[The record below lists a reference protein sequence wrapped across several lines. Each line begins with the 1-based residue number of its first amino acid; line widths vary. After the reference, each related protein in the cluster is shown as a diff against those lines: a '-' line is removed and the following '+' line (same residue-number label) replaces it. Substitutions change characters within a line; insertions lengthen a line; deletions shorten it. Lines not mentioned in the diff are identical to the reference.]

1 MVITRR
7 SLGLAIQLSLASV
20 FVSPATWA
28 QTEHKD
34 ETQLPTVVVS
44 ATGVSEDAKIAAP
57 HSLIDGEAILKK
69 GEGNLGDVLNGLP
82 GVHSDTFGA
91 GAGRPIIRGQTV
103 PRVKVVNDSSSLLD
117 ASDISPDHAVT
128 ADPLLLQRVEVL
140 RGPATLLFGSGA
152 VGGVVNLLDNK
163 IPTELP
169 FDGIEGRVA
178 IRANTVANERA
189 GAAWLTHTLGSN
201 VALHGE
207 FSRRDADD
215 YRVPGLDERR
225 IDGSW
230 VRSDNASVGLS
241 WIGEDGYIGM
251 AYSTRK
257 DKYGLPGHN
266 HEFEGCHAHGSTLH
280 CGPHDHDD
288 DDEHEHDDEHG
299 DTPSVDLSS
308 KRFDL
313 RAELR
318 QPFDGLRRI
327 RFRASHTDYHHD
339 EIDEGEV
346 GTSFDNKGH
355 EERVEF
361 EHEPLGNWVGVFGV
375 QHSDAT
381 FRTEGAEAFLPT
393 VDTRSTGIFL
403 VEHVD
408 VSEHWHLELG
418 ARHEWL
424 KHETSNDP
432 RNRPTYDKSA
442 SSFAGALSWSL
453 TPDYTLALSAARSKR
468 LPHPQ
473 ELYARGIHLA
483 TNTYECGMLPNAWTC
498 GGEAND
504 AEVTTETSR
513 NTELSLKKVSG
524 PLTFEIS
531 AYDNQ
536 VSDYVYAQTL
546 DRVENFRLIKYAQRD
561 ASFRGFEAEFSYA
574 FSPDYSVSVFGDR
587 VRAQFDDGT
596 DLPRIPPSRVGVRFN
611 AAWGD
616 FDGEVEYYS
625 ASRQTRFADYETATP
640 GYDMLNASLGYRF
653 GDYRSSSVFMR
664 VSNLL
669 NQQVWNHSSFLAD
682 VIPLPG
688 RNLSI
693 GYSYQF

>member
-1 MVITRR
+1 MFVTRR
-7 SLGLAIQLSLASV
+7 CIYLAIQLALGSLLVCLPAS
-20 FVSPATWA
+20 A
-28 QTEHKD
+28 QTEPED

-44 ATGVSEDAKIAAP
+44 ATGVSEDTPIATP
-57 HSLIDGEAILKK
+57 HSLVDGDAILRK
-69 GEGNLGDVLNGLP
+69 GEGTLGDALSGLP

-91 GAGRPIIRGQTV
+91 GAGRPIIRGQTA
-103 PRVKVVNDSSSLLD
+103 PRVKVLSDSSSLLD

-128 ADPLLLQRVEVL
+128 ADPLLLNRVEVL

-169 FDGIEGRVA
+169 FDGMEGRFA

-189 GAAWLTHTLGSN
+189 GMAWLTHAVGSN
-201 VALHGE
+201 LALHGE
-207 FSRRDADD
+207 FSRRDTDD
-215 YRVPGLDERR
+215 YKAPGQDERR

-230 VRSDNASVGLS
+230 AQSDNASVGVS

-251 AYSTRK
+251 AYSTR
-257 DKYGLPGHN
+257 DDDYGLPGHS
-266 HEFEGCHAHGSTLH
+266 HEFGDCHPHDSSLH
-280 CGPHDHDD
+280 CGEHDHN
-288 DDEHEHDDEHG
+288 DEHEHEHG
-299 DTPSVDLSS
+299 ATPSVDLSS
-308 KRFDL
+308 KRLDL

-318 QPFDGLRRI
+318 QPFDGLRRV
-327 RFRASHTDYHHD
+327 RFRASYTDYHHD
-339 EIDEGEV
+339 EIDEGV
-346 GTSFDNKGH
+346 IGTSFGNKGH

-361 EHEPLGNWVGVFGV
+361 EHEPLGRWVGVFGL

-381 FRTEGAEAFLPT
+381 FRAEGAEAFLPT
-393 VDTRSTGIFL
+393 VDTRSTGVFL

-408 VSEHWHLELG
+408 VNEQWHFELG

-424 KHETSNDP
+424 RHETRDDP
-432 RNRPTYDKSA
+432 RNRPVYDKSA
-442 SSFAGALSWSL
+442 TSFAGAASWSL
-453 TPDYTLALSAARSKR
+453 TPDYTLTVSLARSKR
-468 LPHPQ
+468 LLHPQ

-483 TNTYECGMLPNAWTC
+483 TNTYECGLLPHALTC

-504 AEVTTETSR
+504 ADVTTETAR
-513 NTELSLKKVSG
+513 NTELSLKKISG

-536 VSDYVYAQTL
+536 VDDYVYAKTL

-561 ASFRGFEAEFSYA
+561 ATFRGFEAEFTYA
-574 FSPDYSVSVFGDR
+574 FSPAYSATLFGDR
-587 VRAQFDDGT
+587 VRATFADGNS
-596 DLPRIPPSRVGVRFN
+596 LPRLPPSRAGIRFN
-611 AAWGD
+611 AVWGD
-616 FDGEVEYYS
+616 VDTELEYY
-625 ASRQTRFADYETATP
+625 AAARQTRIADYETETP
-640 GYDMLNASLGYRF
+640 GYDMLNLSLSYGFGEYRQAT
-653 GDYRSSSVFMR
+653 VFLR
-664 VSNLL
+664 ASNLL
-669 NQQVWNHSSFLAD
+669 NQEVWNHSSFLAD